1 MAKVMLYVFVAL
13 LAASLIMGAP
23 DKRRISSQL
32 SSSTQRNCGR
42 HGDPCVSSS
51 DCCTSNM
58 ICHRYANRCQV
69 QITEEELM
77 AQREKILGRKGKD
90 Y

>member
-1 MAKVMLYVFVAL
+1 MAKLVLYVFIAL

-23 DKRRISSQL
+23 QDKSS
-32 SSSTQRNCGR
+32 CGR

-51 DCCTSNM
+51 QCCTGNR
-58 ICHRYANRCQV
+58 CHRYANRCQV
-69 QITEEELM
+69 IITEEELM

-90 Y
+90 YK

>member
-1 MAKVMLYVFVAL
+1 MAKLMLYVFVAL

-23 DKRRISSQL
+23 DK
-32 SSSTQRNCGR
+32 TKCGQ

-51 DCCTSNM
+51 QCCSG
-58 ICHRYANRCQV
+58 IRCHRYANRCQV
-69 QITEEELM
+69 IITEEELM
-77 AQREKILGRKGKD
+77 AQREKILGRRGKD